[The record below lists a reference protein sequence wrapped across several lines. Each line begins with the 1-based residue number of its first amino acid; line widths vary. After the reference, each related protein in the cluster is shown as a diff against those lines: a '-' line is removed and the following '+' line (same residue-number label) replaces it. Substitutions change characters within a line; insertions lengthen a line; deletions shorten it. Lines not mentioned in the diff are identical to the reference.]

1 MTKIYSDTNPT
12 AQSTPSS
19 LLLSSLSASLSHLSA
34 VMLNEQQ
41 LDGAMASS
49 FLFWCV
55 FSQLCVCVC
64 VVCVDELGA
73 QQEVC
78 VGTGKKKTHKCRSV
92 DIRSDSRRTLV
103 LQPVSVAMVT
113 PNITTPHQ
121 RTRRRGVVVLMWLSS
136 GFCRPQSRSESFL
149 FFSKEVKDVFLSE
162 ELHF

>member
-49 FLFWCV
+49 FLFLVCV
-55 FSQLCVCVC
+55 FTVVCVC

-78 VGTGKKKTHKCRSV
+78 VGTGRKRHTSADPLIFALTADERSY
-92 DIRSDSRRTLV
+92 SSLY
-103 LQPVSVAMVT
+103 
-113 PNITTPHQ
+113 
-121 RTRRRGVVVLMWLSS
+121 LS
-136 GFCRPQSRSESFL
+136 L
-149 FFSKEVKDVFLSE
+149 W
-162 ELHF
+162 